1 MITEMKY
8 ALSSS
13 PVVQSLESKAELG
26 RKVVCEPSEIT
37 FKMLCV
43 FVILGGGGKRPVE
56 FSTQRRSQGKIT
68 HSQNKETG
76 PEK

>member
-26 RKVVCEPSEIT
+26 MKVVCEPSEIT
-37 FKMLCV
+37 FKPLCV
-43 FVILGGGGKRPVE
+43 FVIFWGEEAGGV
-56 FSTQRRSQGKIT
+56 
-68 HSQNKETG
+68 
-76 PEK
+76 